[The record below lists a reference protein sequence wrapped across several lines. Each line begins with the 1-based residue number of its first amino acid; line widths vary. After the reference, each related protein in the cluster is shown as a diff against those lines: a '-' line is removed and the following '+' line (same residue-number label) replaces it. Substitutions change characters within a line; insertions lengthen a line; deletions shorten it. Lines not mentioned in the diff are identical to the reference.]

1 MVQEHGYR
9 ECGMLNPSRGL
20 GTFECVN
27 TGRFKDCCPFLDE
40 MHIQCRVVRNV
51 AECVWTPLETFHVNV
66 TAHGNT
72 VRVHC
77 HPYMDVHP
85 DLEFIM
91 ALVCLV
97 FACYVQ
103 DTLHQRGIY
112 MW

>member
-9 ECGMLNPSRGL
+9 GCSMLDPSRGL

-27 TGRFKDCCPFLDE
+27 TGRFKDCCPLLDQ
-40 MHIQCRVVRNV
+40 MQIQCRVVRNV
-51 AECVWTPLETFHVNV
+51 ADCVWTPLETFHVNV

-77 HPYMDVHP
+77 HPYLDVHP